1 MAEAAESD
9 LVPKRFQR
17 PKASKVWEYFNV
29 SPNNKVV
36 CRLCKLSM
44 AYHKSTS
51 AMHEHLKRKHTG
63 AILEDGPPHLHGGGV
78 HCVIRMLEEA
88 EPAALAGY
96 EHKVVLLSSGK
107 ESRST

>member
-29 SPNNKVV
+29 SPNDKVV

-63 AILEDGPPHLHGGGV
+63 AILEDGPP
-78 HCVIRMLEEA
+78 EKA
-88 EPAALAGY
+88 KPP
-96 EHKVVLLSSGK
+96 
-107 ESRST
+107 